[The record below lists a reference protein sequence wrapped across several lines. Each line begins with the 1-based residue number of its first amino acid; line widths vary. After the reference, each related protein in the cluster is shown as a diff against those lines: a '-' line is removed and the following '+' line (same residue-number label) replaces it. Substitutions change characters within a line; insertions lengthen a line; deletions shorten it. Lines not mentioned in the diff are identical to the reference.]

1 MSETSSAIIQQ
12 AVEAAGFEFVG
23 IQDLGQDGARIVR
36 VYIDSERGITLDDCQ
51 KVSKQISM
59 SLDVT
64 EPEPI
69 TGRYQLEVS
78 SPGIERPLFTLDH
91 YKKVIGKRLQIKLL
105 PQSVARARRR
115 YAGKLMAIEDENILL
130 QTEEE
135 DLPVKI
141 AYVEIE
147 SAKLKADW
155 NKI

>member
-105 PQSVARARRR
+105 PQSVVRARRR

>member
-23 IQDLGQDGARIVR
+23 IHDLGQDGARIVR

-105 PQSVARARRR
+105 PQSVVRARRR

-141 AYVEIE
+141 AYCEIE